1 MGLCVLSGHFQSCKV
16 KIFAAWLLCLALGE
30 YSFAPTTPLF
40 FFYVQRCYLHEMF
53 RVSAYLLLILVGQLQ
68 AAICMHTMG
77 LLEGLVRVAP
87 DASVNCFLAIGWFG
101 HATPRL

>member
-1 MGLCVLSGHFQSCKV
+1 
-16 KIFAAWLLCLALGE
+16 
-30 YSFAPTTPLF
+30 
-40 FFYVQRCYLHEMF
+40 MF

-68 AAICMHTMG
+68 AAICMHTIG

-87 DASVNCFLAIGWFG
+87 DASVNCFLAFGGFG